1 MKLSLILLLSIFL
14 VACSNNVVDT
24 TTDNQTNAE
33 ATSKN
38 DFPTSKEVY
47 DYAQS
52 EFDSLTN
59 FGDTYIPEKHDELVI
74 QKTADYF
81 DIDYETANQLYM
93 EEATGI
99 KDGTK
104 FKSTTEHPSEMTME
118 VYKLLQPNMTYE
130 EVTALTNLEG
140 TLDPLMSSPSKGI
153 ESYNYDGVGY
163 SSPSLMFFDGKLAN
177 ISQAGLI
184 DTPDLSLDGY
194 NQLVEGMSLSEVFSL
209 LGEGEYIGFM
219 DSPNNGLLTS
229 YTYKLNIHYIQF
241 GFYDGYLFEV
251 PTLPTN

>member
-1 MKLSLILLLSIFL
+1 MRLSLILLLSIFL
-14 VACSNNVVDT
+14 VACNNNDVGK
-24 TTDNQTNAE
+24 TTDNPTNAE

-59 FGDTYIPEKHDELVI
+59 FGDDYSPEEHDELVI

-104 FKSTTEHPSEMTME
+104 FKSTIEHSSEMTMDLF
-118 VYKLLQPNMTYE
+118 KLLQPNMTYE

-140 TLDPLMSSPSKGI
+140 TLDLTMSSTSEGI
-153 ESYNYDGVGY
+153 ESYKYDGVGY
-163 SSPSLMFFDGKLAN
+163 SSLSLMFFDGKLAST
-177 ISQAGLI
+177 SQAGLVG
-184 DTPDLSLDGY
+184 TPALSLEGY
-194 NQLVEGMSLSEVFSL
+194 EQLVKGMPLSEVLTL
-209 LGEGEYIGFM
+209 LGEGEYTGFM

-229 YTYKLNIHYIQF
+229 YTYKLNSHYIQF
-241 GFYDGYLFEV
+241 AFYDGYLFEV